1 MLRFALF
8 FVLVVVTV
16 QLLVA
21 FVSVWI
27 GRFLHPDWESNHK
40 GAEAQRRIHGN

>member
-8 FVLVVVTV
+8 FVFVVVTV

-27 GRFLHPDWESNHK
+27 GRFLHPEWELKKQTK
-40 GAEAQRRIHGN
+40 GGDKA